1 MAEYEAS
8 TIELIQLST
17 KNRPTPGADRSK
29 YRRYHRVTSHNIENC
44 STLKD
49 KIEKLIQKGYLQKI
63 VKHPSHDKDYEREI
77 KSKNTIRLTRQ

>member
-1 MAEYEAS
+1 M
-8 TIELIQLST
+8 ST

-49 KIEKLIQKGYLQKI
+49 KIEKLIQKGHLQKFI
-63 VKHPSHDKDYEREI
+63 KDPSRDKDREI
-77 KSKNTIRLTRQ
+77 KQDRSREHNRTHEATKTQC